1 MTKMVLSS
9 LIGYLIGSLSPSA
22 LLAKIK
28 KQNLKEQGT
37 GNLGATNTMLILG
50 KSYGAFVM
58 LFDIFK
64 AFAASRIAAALFPE
78 LKLAGLLSGVFS
90 VVGHVFPFYLKF
102 RGGKGLAAFGGMILA
117 FDPLMFLLLLAL
129 TLTLMFVFNYGVA
142 MPFSAAILFPVL
154 ALLSTKNLA
163 VFALALAAGLLL
175 VFKHLPNLKRAL
187 KKEDKTVRD
196 YMKKLVK
203 H

>member
-58 LFDIFK
+58 LLDIFK
-64 AFAASRIAAALFPE
+64 AFAASRIAVALFPE